1 METSGVGVL
10 AGAMLGVLL
19 LYQLILL
26 LFKRRKFVR
35 AVDSL
40 PGPKPH
46 LLFGNVPDLM
56 VPPNKMFEAWDQ
68 RHRTNSTL
76 FRTWIGPYAEIN
88 LKEPEQVE
96 TILSSSKHIT
106 KSNAY
111 RFLHPWL
118 GTGLLT
124 STGNKWHTHRKM
136 ITPTFHFKILEA
148 FHDVFVEKCEI
159 LARKLAKVADG
170 KTEFDMYPFITHC
183 TLDIIC
189 ETAMGVKLNAQD
201 STDKRSDYVSA
212 IYEISELTLKRAHRP
227 WLFPN
232 ITFYMTDLGKRYKR
246 CLSILHG
253 FTNKVPQVI
262 RERKEVRESQQ
273 SQTQA
278 STTEDDLGR
287 KKRTAFLDLLLDA
300 REAGAQLS
308 DEDLREEVDTFM
320 FEGHDTTTAGLCWA
334 VFLLGTHPHVQ
345 DAAADELDHIFQG
358 SDRPPTVRDLQ
369 EMKYLERIIK
379 ETLRLFPSVPFI
391 GRKLYQDVDLGGYKV
406 PAGSLINIPIYHIH
420 RNPKQWPSPHAFDP
434 DNFLPHRVAERHP
447 YSYVPFS
454 AGPRNCIG
462 QKFALM
468 EEKTVLSYILRNYK
482 IHAVERMED
491 LTLMIDLILRP
502 ESGIKVRLERRTRA
516 S

>member
-1 METSGVGVL
+1 METSGVGLL
-10 AGAMLGVLL
+10 AGAILGMLV
-19 LYQLILL
+19 LYQILL
-26 LFKRRKFVR
+26 IVTRRRRFVKV
-35 AVDSL
+35 VDAL

-46 LLFGNVPDLM
+46 MVFGNVPDLM
-56 VPPNKMFEAWDQ
+56 VAPNKLFEAWDE
-68 RHRTNSTL
+68 RHRKNATL

-96 TILSSSKHIT
+96 AILSSSKHIT

-111 RFLHPWL
+111 RFLQPWL

-124 STGNKWHTHRKM
+124 STGHKWHTHRKM

-159 LARKLAKVADG
+159 LARKLARVADG

-189 ETAMGVKLNAQD
+189 ETAMGVRINAQD
-201 STDKRSDYVSA
+201 STEKRSDYVSA
-212 IYEISELTLKRAHRP
+212 IYEVSELTLKRAQRP

-232 ITFYMTDLGKRYKR
+232 FTWALTDMGKRYKH

-253 FTNKVPQVI
+253 FTNKVI
-262 RERKEVRESQQ
+262 RERKEVREGQRGQQEQHSQ
-273 SQTQA
+273 
-278 STTEDDLGR
+278 EDDLGR

-334 VFLLGTHPHVQ
+334 VFLLGSHPHIQ
-345 DAAADELDHIFQG
+345 DTAAEELEHIFQG
-358 SDRPPTVRDLQ
+358 SDRAPTVRDLQ
-369 EMKYLERIIK
+369 EMKYLERVIK

-391 GRKLYQDVDLGGYKV
+391 GRKLFQDVDFGGYKV
-406 PAGSLINIPIYHIH
+406 PAGCMINIPIYHIH

-434 DNFLPHRVAERHP
+434 DNFLPNRVAERHP

-468 EEKTVLSYILRNYK
+468 EEKTVLSYILRYYK
-482 IHAVERMED
+482 IQAVETMED

-502 ESGIKVRLERRTRA
+502 ESGIKVRLEPRTPL